1 MTFLIAFGIFWIVGC
16 GTSSI
21 AIAVTKSG
29 GLIDGPVAEWLKEP
43 PEPAGRSLGRLE
55 SQSLSAMPE
64 ERKRLTAERE
74 RRVSAAAAAFGT
86 EPTAIIGTYRL
97 PSFLPGSTP
106 EERER
111 LAAERER
118 ISAAAAAFG
127 TDPTAIIGFYQLSY
141 GYTAFTNNLRVD
153 AATAVVS
160 LPITSNFLF
169 QVTMPYIWA
178 DRNGPGGVT
187 TNGTSDMTV
196 RTGGR
201 LYASQN
207 VALFIGADASFP
219 TASTSQPTLGKQ
231 ETKLGTG
238 KYTLGPGGAVA
249 VPLPRLS
256 SLFITLVQNFNS
268 VGGDPSRADFNFIQV
283 QSAVTTIWSER
294 WWTTATMTWNM
305 DWNNKQKTTMNLMAQ
320 VGHKFGKHWNV
331 FAGPGVGVVGR
342 DTFLGLDWTVQ
353 AGVRWVFS
361 TPLLPG
367 GLFKEPPE
375 EGR

>member
-1 MTFLIAFGIFWIVGC
+1 MMFLIAFGIFWIVGS

-21 AIAVTKSG
+21 AIAKSG
-29 GLIDGPVAEWLKEP
+29 GLTDKPVAERLKEP
-43 PEPAGRSLGRLE
+43 PEEAGRSLGRLE
-55 SQSLSAMPE
+55 SQLLSAVPE
-64 ERKRLTAERE
+64 ERERLATERG
-74 RRVSAAAAAFGT
+74 RRISAAAAAFGT
-86 EPTAIIGTYRL
+86 EPTAIIGAYQL
-97 PSFLPGSTP
+97 PSLLLPATA

-141 GYTAFTNNLRVD
+141 GYTTFTNNLRVD

-160 LPITSNFLF
+160 LPVTSNFLF

-178 DRNGPGGVT
+178 DRNGPEGVT
-187 TNGTSDMTV
+187 TNGVGDMTV

-219 TASTSQPTLGKQ
+219 TASTTQPSLGKQ

-238 KYTLGPGGAVA
+238 KYTFGPGAAVA
-249 VPLPRLS
+249 VPLPRLR
-256 SLFITLVQNFNS
+256 SLFITLFQNFNS
-268 VGGDPSRADFNFIQV
+268 VGGDPSRTDFNFIQV
-283 QSAVTTIWSER
+283 QSAVNTIWSER

-367 GLFKEPPE
+367 SLFKEPSE
-375 EGR
+375 KGR